1 MAIKLIAIDMDGTL
15 LNHKHEITPAVKQAI
30 ACARKQGVY
39 VVLATGR
46 PYIGIERYLLELDL
60 HEDGEY
66 CITNNGALVQ
76 RAVNG
81 DTVSEATLDFNDYLY
96 LERLSRQLKVHFHAL
111 DFHTLYTANR
121 DISPYTVNEAY
132 LTGMPFKFRRVDE
145 MDTMLRFPKVMMIDE
160 PEILQQ
166 AISQIPPEAFKRYT
180 IMKSAEYYLE
190 LLSNQANKGEGVKAL
205 AEHLHLT
212 ADQVMAIGDQ
222 ANDLA
227 MINFAGTGVAMGNA
241 TDEIKAA
248 SQFVTNT
255 NMEDG
260 VAVAIQTLVLDAAH
274 TA

>member
-30 ACARKQGVY
+30 SAARAQGVY

-111 DFHTLYTANR
+111 DFDTLYTANR
-121 DISPYTVNEAY
+121 DISRYTVHEAY

-145 MDTMLRFPKVMMIDE
+145 MDDTLRFPKVMMIDE
-160 PEILQQ
+160 PEILDR

-180 IMKSAEYYLE
+180 IMKSADYYLE
-190 LLSNQANKGEGVKAL
+190 LLSKQANKGEGVKAL

-212 ADQVMAIGDQ
+212 ADQVMTIGDQ

-227 MINFAGTGVAMGNA
+227 MINYAGTGVAMGNA
-241 TDEIKAA
+241 IDEIKAA
-248 SQFVTNT
+248 SQFVTKT

-260 VAVAIQTLVLDAAH
+260 VAVAIQTLVLDAPR
-274 TA
+274 

>member
-1 MAIKLIAIDMDGTL
+1 
-15 LNHKHEITPAVKQAI
+15 
-30 ACARKQGVY
+30 
-39 VVLATGR
+39 
-46 PYIGIERYLLELDL
+46 
-60 HEDGEY
+60 
-66 CITNNGALVQ
+66 
-76 RAVNG
+76 
-81 DTVSEATLDFNDYLY
+81 
-96 LERLSRQLKVHFHAL
+96 
-111 DFHTLYTANR
+111 
-121 DISPYTVNEAY
+121 
-132 LTGMPFKFRRVDE
+132 MPFKFRRVDE
-145 MDTMLRFPKVMMIDE
+145 MDTTLRFPKVMMIDE
-160 PEILQQ
+160 PEILQR
-166 AISQIPPEAFKRYT
+166 AINQIPPEAFKRYT

-248 SQFVTNT
+248 SQFVTKT

-260 VAVAIQTLVLDAAH
+260 VAVAIQTLVLDAAL